1 MIILNLSIYRLVKS
15 LKVALYQNLS
25 LQPINL
31 TSRNYLAPIF
41 GDLNQIE
48 KVLRLSHLLVIKI
61 AIECDFRKNL
71 NLVACKPNEV
81 KLITRTNFQ
90 ESTNYSIHQL
100 CPCECNSQMVSR
112 LCISIQILG
121 LQSPVLD
128 LNHSNF
134 NSFVKRFIQISFYN
148 TSFESNW

>member
-1 MIILNLSIYRLVKS
+1 MIILNLSICRLVKQ

-25 LQPINL
+25 LQPIIL
-31 TSRNYLAPIF
+31 RSRNDLAPIS

-48 KVLRLSHLLVIKI
+48 KKKSEIKLPLVIRI
-61 AIECDFRKNL
+61 PIECDFRKSL
-71 NLVACKPNEV
+71 NIVACKPNEV
-81 KLITRTNFQ
+81 KLITRTNFY

-121 LQSPVLD
+121 FQSPVFD

-134 NSFVKRFIQISFYN
+134 NSF
-148 TSFESNW
+148 